1 MFGGVRDS
9 EWTHVL
15 VEGGERASAAPYL
28 PEARKLLGVVKGTAK
43 ETGLGVVLRRKKLED
58 GTELEAKNIGKVP
71 HVTIRL
77 KPRPSGD
84 EDRIVLDGFLV
95 WPRDAATPDGPF
107 AEGQPATYPQ
117 QVLSPPSARTR
128 QRRWFTF
135 AYDRFKDFWDAIRG
149 GKDVYRRRR
158 GVDLLP
164 DGLRYYGNH
173 HWRSP
178 KGVVVS
184 WHGPESGAIVN
195 GARPHYFEPDG
206 AGGMTATYAPGFQHG
221 VHVFHFGKV
230 LVNVTDWPTDY
241 QRVGGACV
249 REDEEGQ
256 LWLYVAQF
264 KLPLFQELAVYRYR
278 LIRGLARPGF
288 DEVQVDAGNPDE
300 RELVWEQPLP
310 LPNDATT
317 WPAGERW
324 GAYAHPARFSAS
336 GAKLLVYVPGREP
349 YTWIP
354 PGGSALSRAVYADAD
369 ARLEFDVD
377 SGAATFTALTI
388 PTDVTGYA
396 AIAGDY
402 RGEDI
407 VEIRAGGRSSSVS
420 LNLGQ
425 PFEQG
430 AYLLGER
437 SIPMEVRTSTGA
449 FIRRDIVRLSP
460 ADGLA
465 LLLRTE
471 FPNIGGPGESRTPF
485 IELWSEADGLLRE
498 WPGTA
503 FLRSETAYGT
513 ELGFDSNLLP
523 QHPTLMSA
531 RVALRRDAAG
541 NLLQLTYGAS
551 AWLQCIFTPFSTST
565 TYIYRSRFAE
575 AIFNPYRA
583 WTQTS
588 LASTETGFFL
598 PLFAFFFAPG
608 SGLPFENRSPRP
620 EGLFHGG
627 TTTDNNGFV
636 LTRALLK
643 HEGTV
648 FVSCFKPG
656 APDESIVDFVPTD
669 GDAQNLTGLTGSN
682 LRLHPASLLGTP
694 IYKTE

>member
-9 EWTHVL
+9 RWTHVL
-15 VEGGERASAAPYL
+15 IEGGGRAEAAPYL
-28 PEARKLLGVVKGTAK
+28 PEARKLLGAVRGTS
-43 ETGLGVVLRRKKLED
+43 ETTGLGVVIRRQALED
-58 GTELEAKNIGKVP
+58 GTELEARVIGRIP

-77 KPRPSGD
+77 KPPGGGED
-84 EDRIVLDGFLV
+84 ERVVLDGFLV
-95 WPRDAATPDGPF
+95 WPRDAAAPDGPF
-107 AEGQPATYPQ
+107 EEGDPPTFPQ
-117 QVLSPPSARTR
+117 QVLSPPSTRLR
-128 QRRWFTF
+128 QRRWYTF
-135 AYDRFKDFWDAIRG
+135 AYDRFTNFWRAIRG
-149 GKDVYRRRR
+149 AKEIYRRRR

-178 KGVVVS
+178 RGVVVS

-206 AGGMTATYAPGFQHG
+206 AGGMTATFAPGLQHG

-230 LVNVTDWPTDY
+230 LVNVLDWPTDY

-249 REDEEGQ
+249 REDDEGQ

-264 KLPLFQELAVYRYR
+264 KLPDFREIAVYRYR

-300 RELVWEQPLP
+300 RELVWAQALP
-310 LPNDATT
+310 LSPTAFAGAWD
-317 WPAGERW
+317 PAGRW

-336 GAKLLVYVPGREP
+336 GRKLLVYVPGREP
-349 YTWIP
+349 YTWTP
-354 PGGSALSRAVYADAD
+354 PGGAALTRTVYADAD
-369 ARLEFDVD
+369 ARIEFDVD
-377 SGAATFTALTI
+377 TGAATVTGLTI
-388 PTDVTGYA
+388 ATDATGYA

-402 RGEDI
+402 RGESI
-407 VEIRAGGRSSSVS
+407 VEIRAGGRSA
-420 LNLGQ
+420 LTALDIGA

-437 SIPMEVRTSTGA
+437 SIPMEVRTGAGA
-449 FIRRDIVRLSP
+449 FIRRDIVRLNP

-471 FPNIGGPGESRTPF
+471 FPNIGGPGDSRTPF
-485 IELWSEADGLLRE
+485 LELWSEADGLLRE

-503 FLRSETAYGT
+503 FTRSATAYGT
-513 ELGFDSNLLP
+513 ELGTDSNLLP
-523 QHPTLMSA
+523 QHPVLMA
-531 RVALRRDAAG
+531 TRVALRRDASN
-541 NLLQLTYGAS
+541 NLLQTTYGAS
-551 AWLQCIFTPFSTST
+551 AWLQCVFTPFGTST
-565 TYIYRSRFAE
+565 VYVYRSRFAE

-583 WTQTS
+583 WAQTS
-588 LASTETGFFL
+588 LLSTETGFFL
-598 PLFAFFFAPG
+598 PLFAFFFNAG
-608 SGLPFENRSPRP
+608 SGFENRSPRP

-627 TTTDNNGFV
+627 ATTDNNGYV
-636 LTRALLK
+636 LTRALLQ

-656 APDESIVDFVPTD
+656 SPNESIVDFVPQ
-669 GDAQNLTGLTGSN
+669 GNAARLTGLDGAN

-694 IYKTE
+694 IYRTE

>member
-58 GTELEAKNIGKVP
+58 GTELEARNIGKVP

-77 KPRPSGD
+77 KPRPSRD

-95 WPRDAATPDGPF
+95 WPRDAATPNGPF

-149 GKDVYRRRR
+149 GKDIYRRRR

-249 REDEEGQ
+249 REDDEGQ

-264 KLPLFQELAVYRYR
+264 KLPLFQELAIYRYR

-288 DEVQVDAGNPDE
+288 DEVQVDAGNPE
-300 RELVWEQPLP
+300 ARELVWAQPLP

-317 WPAGERW
+317 WPAGEVW
-324 GAYAHPARFSAS
+324 GAYAHPTRFSAS

-349 YTWIP
+349 YTWTP
-354 PGGSALSRAVYADAD
+354 PGGSALTRAVYADAD

-377 SGAATFTALTI
+377 TGAATFTALTI

-402 RGEDI
+402 RGENI
-407 VEIRAGGRSSSVS
+407 VEIRAGGRSA
-420 LNLGQ
+420 LTALDIGA

-471 FPNIGGPGESRTPF
+471 FPNIGGPGDSRTPF
-485 IELWSEADGLLRE
+485 LELWSEADGMLRE

-503 FLRSETAYGT
+503 FTRSATAYGA
-513 ELGFDSNLLP
+513 ELGTDSNLLP
-523 QHPTLMSA
+523 QHPVLMA
-531 RVALRRDAAG
+531 TRVALRRDAAG
-541 NLLQLTYGAS
+541 NLLQTTYGAS
-551 AWLQCIFTPFSTST
+551 AWLQCVFTPFSTST
-565 TYIYRSRFAE
+565 TYVYRSRFAE

-583 WTQTS
+583 WAQTS
-588 LASTETGFFL
+588 LLSTETGFFL
-598 PLFAFFFAPG
+598 PLFAFFFNAG
-608 SGLPFENRSPRP
+608 SGFENRSPRP

-627 TTTDNNGFV
+627 TTTDNNGYV

-656 APDESIVDFVPTD
+656 APDESIVDFVPS
-669 GDAQNLTGLTGSN
+669 GDAQRLTGLTGLTGAN